1 MADNPDSINQLLE
14 KLEGLIKRQN
24 AFSREILEL
33 KTEIVRLKNKEADP
47 QPEKKIKDSSVET
60 PEIKIAGETA
70 YPPQQQSVS
79 GSGTPLFSNLRKYM
93 EEEFDLEK
101 FIGENLIN
109 KIGIAVTIIGVAIG
123 AKYTI
128 EHDLITPLTRIIL
141 GYLAGLALLVV
152 GIRLKT
158 NYANYSAVLVSGA
171 MAIMYFIT
179 YFAYSFY
186 GLFPQVVAFAL
197 MLVFTIFTV
206 VAALSYDKQVIAH
219 IGLVGAYAVPFF
231 LSEDSGQVAVLFSY
245 VAIIN
250 TGILVIAFRK
260 YWKPLYY
267 AAFLL
272 TWLIYS
278 SWYFFDYKTA
288 VHFELA
294 SIFLGLFFAIFYL
307 TFLAYKLIQQEQ
319 FSILDVLL
327 LLANSFIFYG
337 IGYYILEDHETGSQ
351 LLGLFTL
358 GNAFVHFI
366 VSVVIYRQK
375 LGDRKLFYL
384 ISGLVL
390 TFLTIAIPVQ
400 LDGHW
405 VTLLWAGEAALLFW
419 IGRTKN
425 IAVYEKM
432 SYALMLLAFIS
443 MLMDWNGLYNGYQYG
458 VTDETLRPVFN
469 INFLSSLL
477 FIAAFGFINVLNRNE
492 KYPSPLT
499 DKNGLLTLLSFG
511 LPAILLFT
519 IYTSGRLEVAA
530 YFDQL
535 YENSNLAVYPDG
547 QDYQE
552 YYRNEDLPIFK
563 NIWIINYS
571 LLFLVLLSFL
581 NKKRWK
587 NRSLGFINLGL
598 NLIAIGAFL
607 TIGLYGLSELRE
619 SYLDQHLAQY
629 YDRGIFNILI
639 RYISFVFMAGVLW
652 VSFKY
657 IRAAFLK
664 ADFRIL
670 FEIVFHLSVLWI
682 ASSELISW
690 MDLAKSEQSYKLGL
704 SILWGVYALLLIVQ
718 GIWKRKTYL
727 RVGAIVLFA
736 VTLLKLFFY
745 DVADLDTIAKTIVFV
760 SLGVLLLIISFL
772 YNKYKHHIFD
782 EA

>member
-1 MADNPDSINQLLE
+1 
-14 KLEGLIKRQN
+14 
-24 AFSREILEL
+24 
-33 KTEIVRLKNKEADP
+33 
-47 QPEKKIKDSSVET
+47 
-60 PEIKIAGETA
+60 
-70 YPPQQQSVS
+70 
-79 GSGTPLFSNLRKYM
+79 M

-109 KIGIAVTIIGVAIG
+109 KIGILVTIIGVAIG

-152 GIRLKT
+152 GIRLKK

-186 GLFPQVVAFAL
+186 GLFPQMVAFGL
-197 MLVFTIFTV
+197 MVIFTVFTV
-206 VAALSYDKQVIAH
+206 VAALSYDKQIIAH
-219 IGLVGAYAVPFF
+219 IALVGAYAVPFF
-231 LSEDSGQVAVLFSY
+231 LSENSGQVAVLFSY

-278 SWYFFDYKTA
+278 SWYLIDYQTSE
-288 VHFELA
+288 HFELA
-294 SIFLGLFFAIFYL
+294 SIFLCLFFAIFYL
-307 TFLAYKLIQQEQ
+307 TFLAYKLIQREE

-327 LLANSFIFYG
+327 LLTNSFIFYS
-337 IGYYILEDHETGSQ
+337 IGYFILEDHETGSQ
-351 LLGLFTL
+351 LLGLFTV
-358 GNAFVHFI
+358 GNAVVHFI
-366 VSVVIYRQK
+366 VSIIVYRK
-375 LGDRKLFYL
+375 NLGSRKLFYL
-384 ISGLVL
+384 ISILVL

-405 VTLLWAGEAALLFW
+405 VTLLWAAEAALLFW

-425 IAVYEKM
+425 IPVYEKM
-432 SYALMLLAFIS
+432 SYVLMLLAFIS
-443 MLMDWNGLYNGYQYG
+443 ILMDWNELYNGYQYE
-458 VTDETLRPVFN
+458 VTNETLRPVFN

-477 FIAAFGFINVLNRNE
+477 FIAAFGFITLLNRNE

-499 DKNGLLTLLSFG
+499 NKNGLLTLLSFG

-519 IYTSGRLEVAA
+519 IYTSGRLEIAA

-535 YENSNLAVYPDG
+535 YGHSNITVYPDG
-547 QDYQE
+547 QDYQD
-552 YYRNEDLPIFK
+552 YYRNEDLPLFR

-571 LLFLVLLSFL
+571 LLFLALLSFL
-581 NKKRWK
+581 NIKRWK

-598 NLIAIGAFL
+598 NLIAMGAFL

-639 RYISFVFMAGVLW
+639 RYISFAFMAVMLW
-652 VSFKY
+652 ASFKY
-657 IRAAFLK
+657 IRADFMK

-690 MDLAKSEQSYKLGL
+690 MDMAASEQSYKLGL
-704 SILWGVYALLLIVQ
+704 SILWGIYALLLIVL
-718 GIWKRKTYL
+718 GIWKRKTHL

-782 EA
+782 EAEN